1 MVSKVKASYRRRF
14 RELRLN
20 KFNAEY
26 GKQKEQL
33 LINAVIKTLSEFKS
47 KQYLGIFWP
56 LAGEPNLLALG
67 QHWPGPLALPAVV
80 AKSEREAACLSY
92 LAWPPDG
99 PLVEDACGIPAP
111 AFHGALRPEE
121 IALLLVPALAVD
133 QSGIRL
139 GYGGGWYDR
148 LRQDPTWQQVPAL
161 VVLPQCCVV
170 EQLPRDPWDV
180 PFAGWITETGCQRL
194 QP

>member
-1 MVSKVKASYRRRF
+1 MKASYRRRF

-20 KFNAEY
+20 QFNAEY

-33 LINAVIKTLSEFKS
+33 LINAVVKILSEFKS

-67 QHWPGPLALPAVV
+67 QHWPGPLALPAVI
-80 AKSEREAACLSY
+80 AKSEREAARLSY

-99 PLVEDACGIPAP
+99 PLAKDACGIPAP
-111 AFHGALRPEE
+111 ACHGALRPEE

-148 LRQDPTWQQVPAL
+148 LRQDQTWQQVPAL